1 MDFQNQQWHVFYICL
16 LFRVVFPALK
26 LLCFYHLAS
35 LYWTQMKLNMVDV
48 GSWRAI
54 NIWKEPVTIGA
65 VFQFSYDIHCEFII
79 LSGGIHILQSNKHCY
94 FHIGLVVAAT
104 PWNWHYHLGVLRWV
118 GGCKD
123 MWCQNSLELVV
134 ATAPLQQI
142 CFSFKRIHTLAGI
155 QVGPNFENL
164 DSQGWALLIDQ
175 AIRVLRRRN
184 FSVNIWTLANLK
196 IRMAKTEVMGTC
208 GFFPM

>member
-118 GGCKD
+118 GVKICD
-123 MWCQNSLELVV
+123 ARTPWSWLLPQLHYNRYASLLKEYIRLQVYKLV
-134 ATAPLQQI
+134 
-142 CFSFKRIHTLAGI
+142 RI
-155 QVGPNFENL
+155 
-164 DSQGWALLIDQ
+164 
-175 AIRVLRRRN
+175 LR
-184 FSVNIWTLANLK
+184 I
-196 IRMAKTEVMGTC
+196 
-208 GFFPM
+208 